1 MYRLGIVL
9 GDGELGLFDHRL
21 QSVLGQGEALGVAQA
36 GQLGIVSGIHAQNG
50 EFGAA
55 APDLGEQLVVACHEY
70 LAAFQLADHLTEQPG
85 AENDAALFGYR
96 SGDHG
101 GDAQFQV
108 IAGEGEGIPFR
119 PDQNAFQGLESG
131 AGGHRPGYIGDRGRE
146 HGLCRRKTSSQK
158 PSFQYSSL
166 KGIKEVPPPWDRP
179 STLSERTLV
188 WEGTLRVDRLVFP
201 EGHCRRQLIHHKNSG
216 VYIYT
221 GR

>member
-108 IAGEGEGIPFR
+108 IAGEGEGTPSARIRMPSRAWRAVRVVTARDTLETAQRAR
-119 PDQNAFQGLESG
+119 P
-131 AGGHRPGYIGDRGRE
+131 
-146 HGLCRRKTSSQK
+146 CRRKTSSQK

>member
-1 MYRLGIVL
+1 MHRLGIVL

-21 QSVLGQGEALGVAQA
+21 QGVLGQGEALGVAQA

-50 EFGAA
+50 ELGAA

-108 IAGEGEGIPFR
+108 VAGEGEGIPFR

-146 HGLCRRKTSSQK
+146 HGLVAGKLH
-158 PSFQYSSL
+158 L
-166 KGIKEVPPPWDRP
+166 KNLPF
-179 STLSERTLV
+179 STA
-188 WEGTLRVDRLVFP
+188 P
-201 EGHCRRQLIHHKNSG
+201 
-216 VYIYT
+216 
-221 GR
+221 